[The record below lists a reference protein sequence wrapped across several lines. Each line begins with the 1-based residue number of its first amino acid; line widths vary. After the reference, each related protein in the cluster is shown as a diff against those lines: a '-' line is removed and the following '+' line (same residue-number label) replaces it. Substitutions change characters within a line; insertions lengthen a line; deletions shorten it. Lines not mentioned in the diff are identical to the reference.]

1 MAPMNVSLPDPMKA
15 WVEAQTETGRY
26 ANASDYVRD
35 LIRKDQERTAKI
47 GAMQT
52 LVDEGLASGEAQ
64 AERYKASIDESLRF
78 IEANPLAVRERNEI
92 APPVRIHRSGVHMII
107 FTVEN
112 DDALVLR
119 VRHGSEDRLNDPVG
133 E

>member
-1 MAPMNVSLPDPMKA
+1 MALRFTKA
-15 WVEAQTETGRY
+15 AEDDLLSIFVEGILEF
-26 ANASDYVRD
+26 
-35 LIRKDQERTAKI
+35 
-47 GAMQT
+47 
-52 LVDEGLASGEAQ
+52 GEAQ

-112 DDALVLR
+112 DDVLVIR
-119 VRHGSEDRLNDPVG
+119 VRHGSEDWLNDPVG